1 MKSNELTKRHYILIL
16 QKEYVLVQKI
26 IYPTKNEL
34 FKIPSLECLLPY
46 CVKLFDTKENNE
58 KYDMEVIL

>member
-34 FKIPSLECLLPY
+34 FKIPS
-46 CVKLFDTKENNE
+46 CVKLFETKENNE